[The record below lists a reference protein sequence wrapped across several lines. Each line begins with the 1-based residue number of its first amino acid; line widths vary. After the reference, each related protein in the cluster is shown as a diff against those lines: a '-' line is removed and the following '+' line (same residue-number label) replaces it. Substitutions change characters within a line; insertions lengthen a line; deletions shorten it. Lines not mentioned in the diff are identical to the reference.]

1 MTIYALSSGP
11 GLSGVAV
18 VRLSGPKSKEI
29 IEKLTKDK
37 VPKPRYASLKK
48 IYKLNKDEL
57 IDEGIVLWFP
67 SPNSYTGEDMAEFH
81 IHGSKAS
88 INALQLEI
96 SKFDDCKLAEAG
108 EFTKIA
114 FHNGKIN
121 LLEVEGISDLI
132 SSETEIQRRQAVKI
146 MSGKSSEKFEN
157 VRSNLIK
164 ILSYVEAKIDFPEED
179 LPENIL
185 DNIKI
190 NVQDIIKELQKI
202 INDQR
207 IGERIREGFKVAI
220 IGPANA
226 GKSSLLNYL
235 ADREIAIVSEIA
247 GTTRDVIEAHLNL
260 DGYPVIISD
269 TAGIRDSKD
278 EIEKKGIKL
287 SLKRAE
293 DADIKII
300 ILEPKSIDFKRFFKD
315 LVDDRSILVVNKMDD
330 EDTEVNKDIKKL
342 NPIFISVKKNKNL
355 DSLVKEVKKILENKF
370 ISTTDIFITRSRH
383 RENINNCINH
393 LKKFYDKSSL
403 DDFDKGAEDLRLAIR
418 HLGSIVGKV
427 DVEEILGSIFN
438 DFCIGK

>member
-207 IGERIREGFKVAI
+207 IGERTREGFKVAI
-220 IGPANA
+220 IGPANV

-355 DSLVKEVKKILENKF
+355 DSLVKEVKKNLENKF